1 MNVMELRIRDVES
14 TEDLRELKRLFVA
27 YSESLGISLCFQN
40 FQQEL
45 ECLPGAYAPPF
56 GCLLLAEFDG
66 QAGGCIA
73 LRRLADGICE
83 MKRLYVA
90 PGYRGTG
97 SGRALV
103 GALMDRAKTI
113 GYRAVRLDTLPS
125 MQNAIA
131 LYRSLGFKEIAPYCE
146 NPVPGALFLECRIKD
161 DE

>member
-1 MNVMELRIRDVES
+1 MQLRIRDVES
-14 TEDLRELKRLFVA
+14 GEDLRELTRLFVA

-45 ECLPGAYAPPF
+45 EGLPGAYAPPS

-66 QAGGCIA
+66 QAGGCVA
-73 LRRLADGICE
+73 LRQLADGICE

-97 SGRALV
+97 AGRALV
-103 GALMDRAKTI
+103 AAVMERAQAI
-113 GYRAVRLDTLPS
+113 GYQAIRLDTLPS
-125 MQNAIA
+125 MQSAIE
-131 LYRSLGFKEIAPYCE
+131 LYRSIGFKEIGPYCD
-146 NPVPGALFLECRIKD
+146 NPVSGALFLECRIKG